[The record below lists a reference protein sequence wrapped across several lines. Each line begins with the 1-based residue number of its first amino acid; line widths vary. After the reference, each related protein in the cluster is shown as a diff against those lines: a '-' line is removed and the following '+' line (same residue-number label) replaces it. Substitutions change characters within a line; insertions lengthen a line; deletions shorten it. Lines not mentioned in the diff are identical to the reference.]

1 MKNSAC
7 KQQMFTL
14 KQKQKEGNWDCFVAL
29 YKILY
34 YHKNPN
40 FKKKINISERLN
52 EIIGSEYKSNA
63 SLRNFYIKSA
73 NVLQDEQ

>member
-14 KQKQKEGNWDCFVAL
+14 KQKQKERNWDCFVAL

-34 YHKNPN
+34 YHKNTN
-40 FKKKINISERLN
+40 FKNKINISERLN

-63 SLRNFYIKSA
+63 SLRNLYIKSA

>member
-7 KQQMFTL
+7 KQQMFPL
-14 KQKQKEGNWDCFVAL
+14 KQKQKEGNWDCFVAF

-40 FKKKINISERLN
+40 LKKKNQHKQ
-52 EIIGSEYKSNA
+52 EIKWDYWI
-63 SLRNFYIKSA
+63 RM
-73 NVLQDEQ
+73 

>member
-1 MKNSAC
+1 MKNIAC
-7 KQQMFTL
+7 KQQMFPL

-40 FKKKINISERLN
+40 LKKKST
-52 EIIGSEYKSNA
+52 
-63 SLRNFYIKSA
+63 
-73 NVLQDEQ
+73 